1 MLLQP
6 SSNLNQSPT
15 RASSTSIYNERRLV
29 YAVQFRIS
37 RRFWTITAAVS
48 LCSLLQL
55 CVSISSQTN
64 IKVIGGLVVWDDRVF
79 VSSVSCG
86 TTFPYQFFYSVYR
99 KNKGAAAFH
108 EALASESQSSLSLHI
123 SGCYTLKTTTL
134 QLT

>member
-1 MLLQP
+1 MLCNSVFRGVSGPSLQ
-6 SSNLNQSPT
+6 LL
-15 RASSTSIYNERRLV
+15 ASV
-29 YAVQFRIS
+29 
-37 RRFWTITAAVS
+37 RFCS
-48 LCSLLQL
+48 LC
-55 CVSISSQTN
+55 VIISSQTN